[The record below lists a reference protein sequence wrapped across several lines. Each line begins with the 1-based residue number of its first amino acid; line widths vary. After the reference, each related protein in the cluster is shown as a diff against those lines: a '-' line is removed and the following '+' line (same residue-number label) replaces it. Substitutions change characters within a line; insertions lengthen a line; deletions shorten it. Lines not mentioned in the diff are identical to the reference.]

1 MSGEQ
6 KTKIRQSHFPI
17 SLYINLF
24 LIFLLM
30 SGIHTG
36 MLILLESLNVSDFV
50 QINVPILYWA
60 VVSAVTTLYITH
72 KIKQVYEAPMK
83 EMAEATARVAKGD
96 FSVYVAPLH
105 TTKKYDY
112 LDVMIMDF
120 NKMVEELRSI
130 ETLKT
135 DFFSNVSHEFKTPL
149 SIIQNAAVLIQSP
162 NITEE
167 ERKEFAATISHAC
180 GRLNNLITNMLKL
193 SKLEKQAIAP
203 QKVPYDVCRQ
213 LAECAIGFEDLWEKK
228 NIDFEAE
235 LEDEAVVY
243 ADPELMELVW
253 NNLLSNALKFTEP
266 LGTIQLIQSADEHWV
281 TVSVQD
287 TGCGMS
293 ESVKSHIFDKF
304 FQGDTSH
311 ATEGNGLGLALVKR
325 ILELSD
331 AELNVT
337 SEEGKGSCFTVKL
350 KRSTDG
356 TI

>member
-1 MSGEQ
+1 MSEE
-6 KTKIRQSHFPI
+6 KKAKVRQSHFPV
-17 SLYINLF
+17 SLYVTLF
-24 LIFLLM
+24 LIFLLV

-36 MLILLESLNVSDFV
+36 MLVLLESLHANDFMN
-50 QINVPILYWA
+50 INVPILYWA
-60 VVSAVTTLYITH
+60 IVSAATTLYITR
-72 KIKQVYEAPMK
+72 KIKRAYETPMK
-83 EMAEATARVAKGD
+83 EMAEATARVSAGD
-96 FSVYVAPLH
+96 FSVYIAPLH
-105 TTKKYDY
+105 TVEKYDY

-149 SIIQNAAVLIQSP
+149 AMIQNASVLIQSP
-162 NITEE
+162 TITEE
-167 ERKEFAATISHAC
+167 ERREYANTISYAC

-203 QKVPYDVCRQ
+203 QKVSYDVCRQ

-228 NIDFEAE
+228 NIQFEVE
-235 LEDEAVVY
+235 MEDEAVVY

-266 LGTIQLIQSADEHWV
+266 DGTISLMQSTDEHAV
-281 TVSVQD
+281 TISVRD
-287 TGCGMS
+287 TGCGMN
-293 ESVKSHIFDKF
+293 ESVKNHIFDKF
-304 FQGDTSH
+304 YQGDTSH

-331 AELNVT
+331 AELTVE

-350 KRSTDG
+350 KRSNDG
-356 TI
+356 TL